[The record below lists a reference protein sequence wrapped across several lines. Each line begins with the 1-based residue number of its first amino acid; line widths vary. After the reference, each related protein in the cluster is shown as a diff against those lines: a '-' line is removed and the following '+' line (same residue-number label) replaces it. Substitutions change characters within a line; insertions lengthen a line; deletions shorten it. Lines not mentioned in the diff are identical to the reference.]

1 MIEFVTERNFEEVLP
16 LIRKYQEFYD
26 VPEIDE
32 TRNRAFFSQFGEEN
46 PFGCQFLF
54 RHEGRAV
61 GFATVYFTFTS
72 TIAKKVG
79 VMNDLYVEPS
89 VRGKGIGRA
98 LINYC
103 LDFALSRGAFRLQ
116 WVSAT
121 DNYTAQRL
129 YDSLNK
135 SKKPWLFY
143 TYKN

>member
-72 TIAKKVG
+72 TIAKK
-79 VMNDLYVEPS
+79 L
-89 VRGKGIGRA
+89 A
-98 LINYC
+98 L
-103 LDFALSRGAFRLQ
+103 
-116 WVSAT
+116 
-121 DNYTAQRL
+121 
-129 YDSLNK
+129 
-135 SKKPWLFY
+135 
-143 TYKN
+143 